1 MEYTTK
7 QVKKNF
13 LKERLMGILVIL
25 ILTLTMVP
33 CFTSCSHGNNPEKSK
48 PEVEDKNKKPDTPNP
63 PKPTDPVPG
72 KTSDQL
78 IEELAAKKLGKINQ
92 DTYFHIFDV
101 SDVNSDKFQKELKD
115 NMNPFNLG
123 RKKGDESKKLYLISS
138 KFDPGHG
145 ITPTLGGLYESV
157 ADLKNKI
164 NKIFLNG
171 WGSSTPAPYL
181 PDEDSYGF
189 NTLADALEWKWN
201 IVKSESE
208 GKHFFYEQCYP
219 WLAFK
224 TDPTLYQYSGS
235 NLKNAYKVADS
246 GTDYIIRGLNNG
258 KPEIYFHNVANPNYF
273 RWWVTFINSNDK
285 SQIYSFHVGP
295 YYIKM
300 VAYDEKNNIIP
311 PPADDAEYPDKK
323 DDMKHNYNLPVVH
336 MLKLSTMVRIS
347 LGKEPGELLND
358 LEKDIINVKLPK
370 KLQYEAYKAVPSKTL
385 SDEDAKK
392 LAKEKVEDFIK
403 INPFVNNFANL
414 SNWDVYLTF
423 GEFYLGFGSTATQA
437 EFMWHNTVKLTGPDA
452 DAYWGKCWE

>member
-1 MEYTTK
+1 MK

-13 LKERLMGILVIL
+13 LKERLIGILVIL

-92 DTYFHIFDV
+92 ETYFHTFDV
-101 SDVNSDKFQKELKD
+101 SGINSDKSQNELKD
-115 NMNPFNLG
+115 NMNQFNLG

-138 KFDPGHG
+138 KFEPNASGT
-145 ITPTLGGLYESV
+145 TPTPGGLYENV
-157 ADLKNKI
+157 AALKNKI
-164 NKIFLNG
+164 FEMLVNG
-171 WGSSTPAPYL
+171 LETTTVAPYL
-181 PDEDSYGF
+181 PDESSYGF
-189 NTLADALEWKWN
+189 NTLADALEWKWS
-201 IVKSESE
+201 IVKLESE

-219 WLAFK
+219 WLIFM
-224 TDPTLYQYSGS
+224 TDPTLYQYTGS
-235 NLKNAYKVADS
+235 NLKNVYEIADS
-246 GTDYIIRGLNNG
+246 GTDYIVRGLSAG
-258 KPEIYFHNVANPNYF
+258 KPEIYFYNICGSNYF

-285 SQIYSFHVGP
+285 NQVYSFQVGP
-295 YYIKM
+295 YYINT
-300 VAYDEKNNIIP
+300 VYNNKSIIP

-336 MLKLSTMVRIS
+336 MLKLSTMVNIS
-347 LGKEPGELLND
+347 LGKEPGELLKD
-358 LEKDIINVKLPK
+358 LEADVINSDIPK
-370 KLQYEAYKAVPSKTL
+370 KLQYEAYKAVPSQTL
-385 SDEDAKK
+385 SDEEAKK
-392 LAKEKVEDFIK
+392 LAKEKVEGFIK
-403 INPFVNNFANL
+403 INPFKDNFADL

-423 GEFYLGFGSTATQA
+423 GEFNLGFKFTATQTP
-437 EFMWHNTVKLTGPDA
+437 FMWHNTVKLTGPDA

>member
-1 MEYTTK
+1 MK

-13 LKERLMGILVIL
+13 LKERLIGILVIL

-92 DTYFHIFDV
+92 ETYFHTF
-101 SDVNSDKFQKELKD
+101 DVNSGELFQNELKD
-115 NMNPFNLG
+115 NMNQFNLG

-138 KFDPGHG
+138 KFEPNASGT
-145 ITPTLGGLYESV
+145 TPTIGGLYESV

-164 NKIFLNG
+164 NEIFLNG
-171 WGSSTPAPYL
+171 SGSSTPAPYL

-219 WLAFK
+219 WLTFR
-224 TDPTLYQYSGS
+224 TNPTLYQYSGS
-235 NLKNAYKVADS
+235 NLKNVYEIADS
-246 GTDYIIRGLNNG
+246 GTDYIVRGLSAG
-258 KPEIYFHNVANPNYF
+258 KPEIYFYNICGSNHF
-273 RWWVTFINSNDK
+273 EWWITFVNRSDK
-285 SQIYSFHVGP
+285 GQIYSFHIGP
-295 YYIKM
+295 YYINM
-300 VAYDEKNNIIP
+300 AAYDKKKDIIP
-311 PPADDAEYPDKK
+311 PPADDAEYPGKNDN
-323 DDMKHNYNLPVVH
+323 MEHNYNLPVVH
-336 MLKLSTMVRIS
+336 MLKLSTMVNIS
-347 LGKEPGELLND
+347 LGKEPGELLKD
-358 LEKDIINVKLPK
+358 LEADVINSDIPK
-370 KLQYEAYKAVPSKTL
+370 KLQYEAYKAVPSQTL
-385 SDEDAKK
+385 SDEEAKK
-392 LAKEKVEDFIK
+392 LAKEKVEGFIK
-403 INPFVNNFANL
+403 INPFKDNFADL

-423 GEFYLGFGSTATQA
+423 GEFNLGFKFTATQTP
-437 EFMWHNTVKLTGPDA
+437 FMWHNTVKLTGPDA

>member
-1 MEYTTK
+1 MK

-13 LKERLMGILVIL
+13 LKERLIGILVIL

-48 PEVEDKNKKPDTPNP
+48 PEVEDKNKNPDTPNP

-92 DTYFHIFDV
+92 ETYFHTFDV
-101 SDVNSDKFQKELKD
+101 SGINSDKSQKELKD

-145 ITPTLGGLYESV
+145 VTPTIGGLYESV

-171 WGSSTPAPYL
+171 SGSSTPAPYL

-219 WLAFK
+219 WLTFR
-224 TDPTLYQYSGS
+224 TNPTLYQYSGS

-273 RWWVTFINSNDK
+273 RWWITFINGDDK
-285 SQIYSFHVGP
+285 NQIYSFQVGP
-295 YYIKM
+295 YYIK
-300 VAYDEKNNIIP
+300 AASSDETP
-311 PPADDAEYPDKK
+311 CPPADDAEYPGKTNIMED
-323 DDMKHNYNLPVVH
+323 NYRLNVVH

-347 LGKEPGELLND
+347 LGKESGELLKD
-358 LEKDIINVKLPK
+358 LEADVVNSDLPK
-370 KLQYEAYKAVPSKTL
+370 KLQYEAYKAVPSQTL

-403 INPFVNNFANL
+403 INPFKDNFTDL

-452 DAYWGKCWE
+452 DTYWGKCWE

>member
-1 MEYTTK
+1 MK

-13 LKERLMGILVIL
+13 LKERLIGILVIL
-25 ILTLTMVP
+25 ILTSPMVP

-48 PEVEDKNKKPDTPNP
+48 PEVEDKNNKSDTPNP

-92 DTYFHIFDV
+92 ETYFHTFDV
-101 SDVNSDKFQKELKD
+101 SGINSDKSQKELKD

-138 KFDPGHG
+138 KFEPNASGT
-145 ITPTLGGLYESV
+145 TPTIGGLYESV

-164 NKIFLNG
+164 NEIFLNG
-171 WGSSTPAPYL
+171 SESSTPAPYL

-219 WLAFK
+219 WLTFR
-224 TDPTLYQYSGS
+224 TNPTLYQYTGS
-235 NLKNAYKVADS
+235 NLKNVYEIADS
-246 GTDYIIRGLNNG
+246 GTDYIVRGLDDR
-258 KPEIYFHNVANPNYF
+258 KPEIYFYNISCPNYF

-285 SQIYSFHVGP
+285 NQIYSFQVGP
-295 YYIKM
+295 YYIN
-300 VAYDEKNNIIP
+300 VVYNNKSIIP
-311 PPADDAEYPDKK
+311 PPADDAEYTGKHQN
-323 DDMKHNYNLPVVH
+323 DMKYNYSLPVVH
-336 MLKLSTMVRIS
+336 MLKLSTMVNIS
-347 LGKEPGELLND
+347 LGKEPGELLKD
-358 LEKDIINVKLPK
+358 LEADVINSDIPK
-370 KLQYEAYKAVPSKTL
+370 KLQYEAYKAVPSQTL
-385 SDEDAKK
+385 SDEEAKK
-392 LAKEKVEDFIK
+392 LAKEKVEGFIK
-403 INPFVNNFANL
+403 INPFKDNFTDL
-414 SNWDVYLTF
+414 SHWDVYLTF
-423 GEFYLGFGSTATQA
+423 GEFNLGFGLTATQTP
-437 EFMWHNTVKLTGPDA
+437 FMWHNTVKLTGPDA

>member
-1 MEYTTK
+1 MK

-13 LKERLMGILVIL
+13 LKERLIGILVIL

-63 PKPTDPVPG
+63 PTDPVPG

-92 DTYFHIFDV
+92 ETYFHTF
-101 SDVNSDKFQKELKD
+101 DVNSGELFQNELKD
-115 NMNPFNLG
+115 NMNQFNLG

-138 KFDPGHG
+138 KFEPNASGT
-145 ITPTLGGLYESV
+145 TPTPGGLYENV

-171 WGSSTPAPYL
+171 SGSSTPAPYL

-219 WLAFK
+219 WLTFR
-224 TDPTLYQYSGS
+224 TNPTLYQYSGS

-285 SQIYSFHVGP
+285 NQIYSFQVGP
-295 YYIKM
+295 YYINA
-300 VAYDEKNNIIP
+300 VYNNKSIIP
-311 PPADDAEYPDKK
+311 PPADDAEYTGKHQN
-323 DDMKHNYNLPVVH
+323 DMKYNYSLPVVH
-336 MLKLSTMVRIS
+336 MLKLSTMVNIS
-347 LGKEPGELLND
+347 LGKEPGELLKD
-358 LEKDIINVKLPK
+358 LEADVINSDIPK
-370 KLQYEAYKAVPSKTL
+370 KLQYEAYKAVPSQTL

-403 INPFVNNFANL
+403 INPFKDNFANL
-414 SNWDVYLTF
+414 SKWDVYLTF
-423 GEFYLGFGSTATQA
+423 GEFYLGFGLTATQTP
-437 EFMWHNTVKLTGPDA
+437 FIWHNTVKLTGPDA

>member
-1 MEYTTK
+1 MK

-13 LKERLMGILVIL
+13 LKERLIGILVIL

-92 DTYFHIFDV
+92 ETYFHTFDV
-101 SDVNSDKFQKELKD
+101 SGINSDKSQKELKD

-145 ITPTLGGLYESV
+145 ITPTIGGLYESV

-164 NKIFLNG
+164 NEIFLNG
-171 WGSSTPAPYL
+171 SGSSTPAPYL

-219 WLAFK
+219 WLTFR
-224 TDPTLYQYSGS
+224 TNPTLHQYSGS
-235 NLKNAYKVADS
+235 KLKNAYRVNDS

-258 KPEIYFHNVANPNYF
+258 KPEIYFYNISGPNYF

-285 SQIYSFHVGP
+285 NQVYSFQVGP
-295 YYIKM
+295 YYINA
-300 VAYDEKNNIIP
+300 VYNNKDIIP

-323 DDMKHNYNLPVVH
+323 DDMKYNYNLSVVH

-347 LGKEPGELLND
+347 LGKEPGELLKD
-358 LEKDIINVKLPK
+358 LEADVINSDIPK
-370 KLQYEAYKAVPSKTL
+370 KLQYEAYKAVPSQTL
-385 SDEDAKK
+385 SDEEAKK
-392 LAKEKVEDFIK
+392 LAKEKVEGFIK
-403 INPFVNNFANL
+403 INPFKDNFADL

-423 GEFYLGFGSTATQA
+423 GEFNLGFKFTATQTP
-437 EFMWHNTVKLTGPDA
+437 FMWHNTVKLTGPDA

>member
-1 MEYTTK
+1 MKYNTK

-13 LKERLMGILVIL
+13 LKERLIGILVIL

-63 PKPTDPVPG
+63 PTDPVPG

-92 DTYFHIFDV
+92 DTYFHTFDT
-101 SDVNSDKFQKELKD
+101 NSGMFQNELKD
-115 NMNPFNLG
+115 NMNQFNLG

-145 ITPTLGGLYESV
+145 ITPTIGGLYESV

-171 WGSSTPAPYL
+171 SGSSTPAPYL

-219 WLAFK
+219 WLTFK
-224 TDPTLYQYSGS
+224 TNPTIYPGVNGLKHVYRIFNEGS
-235 NLKNAYKVADS
+235 
-246 GTDYIIRGLNNG
+246 DYIVRGV
-258 KPEIYFHNVANPNYF
+258 KKIPEIYFYNITHYNHF
-273 RWWVTFINSNDK
+273 EWWITLINSDDK
-285 SQIYSFHVGP
+285 NQIYSFHIGP

-300 VAYDEKNNIIP
+300 AAYDKKKDIIP
-311 PPADDAEYPDKK
+311 PPADDAEYPGKNDN
-323 DDMKHNYNLPVVH
+323 MEHNYNLPVVH
-336 MLKLSTMVRIS
+336 MLKLSTMVKIS
-347 LGKEPGELLND
+347 LGKEPSKLLDD
-358 LEKDIINVKLPK
+358 LEEDIINIKLPK
-370 KLQYEAYKAVPSKTL
+370 KLQYEAYKAVPSQTL
-385 SDEDAKK
+385 SNESAKK
-392 LAKEKVEDFIK
+392 LAKEKVDDFIR
-403 INPFVNNFANL
+403 INPFANNFADLNG
-414 SNWDVYLTF
+414 WDVYLTF
-423 GEFYLGFGSTATQA
+423 GEFDIEFSSTGTQTP
-437 EFMWHNTVKLTGPDA
+437 FMWHNTVKLTGPDA